1 MATKPATKP
10 QEPKG
15 TDLPNKPGK
24 LPGAPPK
31 FRRATRKRTSG
42 TWDPE
47 MAREMGKRGGRPKG
61 GITKAYATVYELAKR
76 VITDPLVQDT
86 ILLKAQLGL
95 LDAATMRDLMYTY
108 GGRPAYKMQ
117 VQAPD
122 ADPEDQMERDRMRAM
137 PKDKRRVMMELLR
150 ELNAIEPARL
160 ALQGRVEATDAEI
173 VQEPEPA

>member
-1 MATKPATKP
+1 MASKPATKP
-10 QEPKG
+10 RIDQATG
-15 TDLPNKPGK
+15 LPDTPSK
-24 LPGAPPK
+24 LPGAPK
-31 FRRATRKRTSG
+31 RFRRKSEGRTGRVLTREEASR
-42 TWDPE
+42 
-47 MAREMGKRGGRPKG
+47 MGKLGGRPKG

-76 VITDPLVQDT
+76 VMTDPEVQDT
-86 ILLKAQLGL
+86 ILFRAQVGT
-95 LDAATMRDLMYTY
+95 LDAATMRDLMYIY